1 MTRRLPFILGGCL
14 LALVLAWGA
23 GFVWFVHLATRPVPP
38 PPHADAI
45 VAFTG
50 GADRVATALH
60 LLVEGK
66 AAALLLSGIG
76 GGAELRDLAR
86 RADLNPRPIAARV
99 TIGREALTTH
109 GNARETAAWARNRSI
124 HSLIVVT
131 AFYHMPR
138 ALAELR
144 RALPDVRLYPDPVL
158 MPRHGGIGH
167 LVTLRLM
174 AEEYTKYLAVV
185 SGLSS
190 LVPLRLHGA
199 SL

>member
-1 MTRRLPFILGGCL
+1 MVRRLISILGYCL
-14 LALVLAWGA
+14 LTLALVWTA
-23 GFVWFVHLATRPVPP
+23 GFAWFVHMATRPMPP

-50 GADRVATALH
+50 GAERVATALH
-60 LLVEGK
+60 LLEQGK
-66 AAALLLSGIG
+66 ARQLLLSGIG
-76 GGAELRDLAR
+76 GGADLGELASA
-86 RADLNPRPIAARV
+86 ADLNPRPIAARV
-99 TIGREALTTH
+99 TLGRDALSTH
-109 GNARETAAWARNRSI
+109 GNARETAAWVHARSI

-144 RALPDVRLYPDPVL
+144 RVLPNVALYPDPVL

-185 SGLSS
+185 SGLSR
-190 LVPLRLHGA
+190 LLPAHLHGRIA
-199 SL
+199 

>member
-1 MTRRLPFILGGCL
+1 MLGGGV
-14 LALVLAWGA
+14 LVLALAWA
-23 GFVWFVHLATRPVPP
+23 GGLVWFVHMATQPYPP

-50 GADRVATALH
+50 GAKRVSTALH
-60 LLVEGK
+60 LLAEGK
-66 AAALLLSGIG
+66 AQRLLLSGIG
-76 GGAELRDLAR
+76 GGADLGDLTR
-86 RADLNPRPIAARV
+86 RAHLNPKPIAAEV
-99 TIGREALTTH
+99 TLGRDALSTH
-109 GNARETAAWARNRSI
+109 GNARETAAWVQARSI

-144 RALPDVRLYPDPVL
+144 RALPDDVRLYPDPVL

-185 SGLSS
+185 SGLSR
-190 LVPLRLHGA
+190 LLPAHLHGSFA
-199 SL
+199 